1 MTHLFDPPTPN
12 FPEHNDPQNVD
23 SPCVDRLQTVEDSN
37 SQIDVTA
44 NEQIDSQ
51 SVLRNPNFLS
61 LWSGQVFSQI
71 ADKIFLVL
79 VIAIVSTQF
88 QHEGETISGWVSAV
102 MVSFTI
108 PAILFGSIA
117 GVYVDRWNK
126 KTVLVSSNILR
137 GALVLSIP
145 LILWVTK
152 NSVLPWGAPT
162 GFWGL
167 LCITFLVSTFTQFF
181 TPAEQAA
188 ITLVVEKPKLLAAN
202 SLYTTTIMAALIL
215 GFAIGEPLLALSDH
229 LWYNFGQEILVGG
242 SYLLAGFILI
252 ILKTGETKEDL
263 HRDSFNVWNDIKEG
277 LQYLKHKKTSLS
289 ALIQLICTFSIIAA
303 LTVLAVRL
311 AEVMPEIKSEQ
322 FGFLL
327 AVASLGMA
335 IGAGVVAKLGDRCS
349 RQTLSLVGSIGMCI
363 FLGMLAVFSDRFG
376 LGLVAI
382 AGTGIFAG
390 LCVIPMQTVIQEE
403 TPEDV
408 RGKVFGL
415 QNNAVNIALSLPLSV
430 AGIAE
435 SYFGLQQVIFALSA
449 IALFT
454 GLLTWYIARQLIES

>member
-12 FPEHNDPQNVD
+12 LPEPHDSRHTDLHIHNGNGEILNGETLEIPDLPTD
-23 SPCVDRLQTVEDSN
+23 SK
-37 SQIDVTA
+37 
-44 NEQIDSQ
+44 

-126 KTVLVSSNILR
+126 KTVLVSSNIFR
-137 GALVLSIP
+137 GVLVLSIP
-145 LILWVTK
+145 LLLWVTK

-181 TPAEQAA
+181 TPAEQSA

-215 GFAIGEPLLALSDH
+215 GFALGEPLLALSDH
-229 LWYNFGQEILVGG
+229 LWHNVGQEILVGG
-242 SYLLAGFILI
+242 SYLLAGIILI
-252 ILKTGETKEDL
+252 LLKTGETKEDL
-263 HRDSFNVWNDIKEG
+263 HRDSFHLWNDIKEG

-327 AVASLGMA
+327 AVASMGMA

-349 RQTLSLVGSIGMCI
+349 RQTLSLIGSLGMSA

-376 LGLVAI
+376 LGLIAI

-435 SYFGLQQVIFALSA
+435 SYFGLQKVIFALSA
-449 IALFT
+449 IAIVT
-454 GLLTWYIARQLIES
+454 GLLTWYIARQLVES